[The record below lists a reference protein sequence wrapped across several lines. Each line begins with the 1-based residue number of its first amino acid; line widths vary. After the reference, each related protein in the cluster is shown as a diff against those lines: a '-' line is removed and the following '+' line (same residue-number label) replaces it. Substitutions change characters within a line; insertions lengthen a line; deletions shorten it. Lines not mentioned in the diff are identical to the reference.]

1 MTEEALTRE
10 FANFNFNE
18 DEKDLIV
25 KAFQEMDERGHGVD
39 KDGNGFIDKDEIG
52 DFLALVNCTTAQYK
66 IRRMLEESDLDK
78 DNKISVPE
86 FLKMYETLTKNKIE
100 KEFKAAVRTKQGIK
114 KASINDASN
123 TGTQHSYS
131 EEETAAFTGWIMRT
145 LKDDNDCKE
154 KCKNLEGDNLFEGCN
169 DGVLLC
175 KLINK
180 SAPDTIDERTINK
193 TKLNIYRITEN
204 LNLALNS
211 ASSIG
216 CNIINMSAS
225 EIHQGKPHLVLG
237 LLWQVIRIGLFSKID
252 LFRTPE
258 LAALLRDGEELEDLM
273 NLSPDELL
281 LRWMNYHLA
290 NSKTYQAIGGKEV
303 TNFSGDIKDSRAY
316 ACLLEQIQPRDEET
330 NEYTLIPAIGSSDVN
345 VSDDM
350 QRAEN
355 VLKSADRMNCREFV
369 TATDIVKGNS
379 KLNMAFVANLFNTYP
394 ALNYDQ
400 ENELVEETRE
410 VKTFRNWMNSLGVSP
425 RVNKFGRDLQDGMV
439 LLQLQDKVK
448 EGCVDWNKV
457 NKPPYKIAANMRK
470 IENCQTAIKISLNK
484 LGHKIVSIDGNDI
497 YNANEKLTLAVV
509 WQIMR
514 SYTLNIL
521 ERCSYDGKAA
531 SDPEIVDW
539 VNKTLEEGGKSTRIK
554 NFKDKSISN
563 SEVVLDLI
571 DCIVPDTVNYELI
584 ITGELTEEDKR
595 QNAKL
600 ALSLAR
606 KIGARVYALPEDLV
620 EVNPKMVLTVFA
632 CLMGRGLDEVSKPE
646 TPAE

>member
-1 MTEEALTRE
+1 MVEEALNRE
-10 FANFNFNE
+10 FANFNFND

-25 KAFQEMDERGHGVD
+25 KAFVEMDQ
-39 KDGNGFIDKDEIG
+39 DGDGFIDKDEIG
-52 DFLALVNCTTAQYK
+52 NFLALVNCTTAQYK

-78 DNKISVPE
+78 DNRISVSE

-100 KEFKAAVRTKQGIK
+100 KEFKSAVKTKLGIK
-114 KASINDASN
+114 KATITDASN

-131 EEETAAFTGWIMRT
+131 EEETAAFTGWILRT
-145 LKDDNDCKE
+145 LKDDVDCKE
-154 KCKNLEGDNLFEGCN
+154 KCKNLEGDSLFEACN

-180 SAPDTIDERTINK
+180 SAPETIDERTINK

-216 CNIINMSAS
+216 CNIVNMSAS
-225 EIHQGKPHLVLG
+225 EINQGKPHLVLG

-281 LRWMNYHLA
+281 LRWMNYHLE
-290 NSKTYQAIGGKEV
+290 NSKTYQAIGGKPV
-303 TNFSGDIKDSRAY
+303 TNFSGDIKDSKAY

-330 NEYTLIPAIGSSDVN
+330 NEYTLIPAIDSNDVN

-400 ENELVEETRE
+400 ENEIVEETRE

-425 RVNKFGRDLQDGMV
+425 RVNKFGRDLQDGLV
-439 LLQLQDKVK
+439 LLQLQDQVK
-448 EGCVDWNKV
+448 PGCVVWKEV
-457 NKPPYKIAANMRK
+457 NRPPYKMAANMKK
-470 IENCQTAIKISLNK
+470 IENCQTAIKVSKNK
-484 LGHKIVSIDGNDI
+484 LGHKVVAIDGSDI

-539 VNKTLEEGGKSTRIK
+539 ANKTLEEGGKATRIR
-554 NFKDKSISN
+554 NFKDSSISN

-571 DCIVPDTVNYELI
+571 DCIVPGTVNYELI
-584 ITGELTEEDKR
+584 NRGELTDDDKR

-646 TPAE
+646 TPVE